1 MQRSRKLAISILA
14 GIALLGTGGIARAQ
28 SDGVYNPKDQRCD
41 EEHNDT
47 ANEEIVHDNT
57 ERCQNLTVF
66 VENGDHEVVRAG
78 TLHTADGTVV
88 HNYLVDGDF
97 GEGIDPSN
105 GARVYFGADDN
116 LDLGEHDGAS
126 GMGHGPSDG
135 GGIQL
140 VAFDPAS
147 LSAWMTAVQGS
158 DLVYLFTHPF
168 PFLSFSTG
176 ACADGICFAVTTTQ
190 TVAYQGGDTSGTH
203 RDSADYEGVKWDP
216 EDCSGP
222 RETGTPEAPTSR
234 EACDDPSTTDYQE
247 SIYDWNNQ
255 VGTVYNQPGV
265 SVYEDPN
272 PEGSPLGGVYPI
284 PGAYV
289 GTCGAIVS
297 PPSGETIDA
306 RHGGC
311 EGDLN
316 P

>member
-1 MQRSRKLAISILA
+1 MQRSRKLAIAILA
-14 GIALLGTGGIARAQ
+14 GIALLGSARVAIAQ

-47 ANEEIVHDNT
+47 ENEDVPHDNT
-57 ERCQNLTVF
+57 EPCQNATVF

-78 TLHTADGTVV
+78 TLHTADGTFV
-88 HNYLVDGDF
+88 HHYQLDGDL
-97 GEGIDPSN
+97 GEGADPTK
-105 GARVYFGADDN
+105 GGRIYFGADDN
-116 LDLGEHDGAS
+116 LSGGEHDGAS

-147 LSAWMTAVQGS
+147 LDAWMAAVQGG
-158 DLVYLFTHPF
+158 DMAYLFTHPF
-168 PFLSFSTG
+168 PFLNFSMG

-190 TVAYQGGDTSGTH
+190 TVAYQGGDTSGKH
-203 RDSADYEGVKWDP
+203 RDSADYEGVEWDP
-216 EDCSGP
+216 ATCSGP
-222 RETGTPEAPTSR
+222 DETGSPAAPTSVNECTAPGGEPR
-234 EACDDPSTTDYQE
+234 

-265 SVYEDPN
+265 TVYEDPN
-272 PEGSPLGGVYPI
+272 PEGSPLELTPYPI

-297 PPSGETIDA
+297 QPSGETIDA